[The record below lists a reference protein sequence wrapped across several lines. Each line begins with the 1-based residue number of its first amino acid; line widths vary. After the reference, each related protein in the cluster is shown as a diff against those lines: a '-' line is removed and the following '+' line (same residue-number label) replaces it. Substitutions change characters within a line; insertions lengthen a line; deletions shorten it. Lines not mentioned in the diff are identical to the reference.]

1 MVFLLVDFH
10 IYASKKQFHPCKGFF
25 EKNGPNLLEFDF
37 LKKPLDFYNMF
48 QEVAK
53 ILKYLFKFF
62 I

>member
-53 ILKYLFKFF
+53 ILKYL
-62 I
+62 